1 MIYLYGVIGIF
12 VGILLAI
19 PINLFF
25 DWRIRVAYR
34 KHTEWL
40 DKEYEK
46 CGLTKD
52 YNIGIDKA
60 LDKDYSV

>member
-1 MIYLYGVIGIF
+1 MIYLYGVIRIF

-19 PINLFF
+19 PINLF
-25 DWRIRVAYR
+25 
-34 KHTEWL
+34 L